1 MPKKKK
7 NTPKQ
12 LSMHTLLDSL
22 SFSGTVGRSLF
33 VTFLGFIC
41 FVLVVLHVQTE
52 PTSET
57 GLVSGALLYLIV
69 AVAGF
74 GLFDAVY
81 VWLQHLHP
89 LSKTLDRIVLFAAE
103 LGAIALFITPFIIEM
118 SLNQLYVN
126 VWLPLGLGILLVIR
140 YIVGILF
147 SKE

>member
-7 NTPKQ
+7 NTPNNIPTNNIAHYRK
-12 LSMHTLLDSL
+12 LDGTL
-22 SFSGTVGRSLF
+22 GRSLF
-33 VTFLGFIC
+33 VTFLALIC

-52 PTSET
+52 PTRET

-89 LSKTLDRIVLFAAE
+89 LSKTLDRVALFIAE
-103 LGAIALFITPFIIEM
+103 LGAITLFITPFIIEM